1 MLLSYIYCMSSFANG
16 TFIIFNRFLQMFRV
30 PVVNWV
36 SQGKENNMVS
46 MDNSDIFFKC
56 EKRLILYT

>member
-16 TFIIFNRFLQMFRV
+16 TFIIFNIFLQIFRV

-36 SQGKENNMVS
+36 SQGKENNIVS
-46 MDNSDIFFKC
+46 MDNSDIFF
-56 EKRLILYT
+56 

>member
-16 TFIIFNRFLQMFRV
+16 TFIIFNRFLQIFRV

-36 SQGKENNMVS
+36 SQGKENKIVS
-46 MDNSDIFFKC
+46 MDNSDIFF
-56 EKRLILYT
+56 